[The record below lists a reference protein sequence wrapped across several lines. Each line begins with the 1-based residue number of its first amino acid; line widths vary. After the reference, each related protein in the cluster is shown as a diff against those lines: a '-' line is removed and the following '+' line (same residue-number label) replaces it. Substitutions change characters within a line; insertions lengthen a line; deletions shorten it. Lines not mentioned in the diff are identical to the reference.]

1 MAGTGAPAP
10 FGLPPLAAPA
20 GDDLLEEGIRKLVF
34 LPGGREPGRGAAAG
48 HVGGNSRDSQSMN
61 PPPGKSAV
69 AFGPGLDNAGPAAA
83 TQGPSVK

>member
-34 LPGGREPGRGAAAG
+34 LPGGP
-48 HVGGNSRDSQSMN
+48 
-61 PPPGKSAV
+61 
-69 AFGPGLDNAGPAAA
+69 FPAAA
-83 TQGPSVK
+83 APRDTREEIPGFLDP